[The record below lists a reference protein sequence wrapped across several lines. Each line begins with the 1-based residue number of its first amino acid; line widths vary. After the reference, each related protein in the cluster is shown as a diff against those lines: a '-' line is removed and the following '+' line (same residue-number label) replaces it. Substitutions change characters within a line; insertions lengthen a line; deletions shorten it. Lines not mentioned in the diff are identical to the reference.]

1 MNRRLVHRKPAS
13 KPELDPAEHSPL
25 AARPFPIADAHDAH
39 PGDSAPVGHSFAQT
53 AVHGARPIVQA
64 KLTVSQ
70 PGDQYEQEAE
80 RVALSVVRQLDASA
94 GGEQAQAN
102 TQAAPSAQPLV
113 QRSAISGMP
122 IAPDTEQD
130 VQAAR
135 GGGQALPAQL
145 RQQMGAAFGA
155 DFGGLHI
162 HTDQRANTLNRA
174 LNARAFTTGQDIFFR
189 QGEYQPG
196 SRAGQELLAHELTHV
211 VQQGGQPSIQRA
223 EDGEVEAPE
232 AEAEQV
238 VAEGPGAAPDQAPGA
253 SVDPALIPHIEA
265 AVVDGWNQV
274 DAGLPDEAAVDGV
287 LSQGPAAENAV
298 AAPVQGRPELAQIAA
313 QQILQEANA
322 EPAPPQRGLLSRIF
336 GRAPKP
342 PKPVGRA
349 EHEQIRS
356 QATKN
361 KAKRVTSVSATVV
374 RVGTAGVN
382 ALKAVVPAMNVL
394 VVAKVIPFINIFF
407 SAIAAALDFRAASKS
422 ADIAH
427 MLKQVVAK
435 AKADGGDPA
444 VIGAIE
450 YAIKQKETKKVRRYI
465 TAFAG
470 LASLGGGIALTAGG
484 ALGAVALG
492 ALLASN
498 PVGWG
503 IALGLVGIGAVVGIG
518 MLCYKLFRR
527 ATKKNPGKQ
536 REEMATQ
543 LYDAWIPRGD
553 ALARTAI
560 QKLNLK
566 PEEMR
571 LASLGAKKDK
581 ARVRS
586 IDEIK
591 RKLGST

>member
-1 MNRRLVHRKPAS
+1 MSNQRHSQAS
-13 KPELDPAEHSPL
+13 RHNSASVPAEPARSEP
-25 AARPFPIADAHDAH
+25 RPFIAKAQSVAPGIQPHVAPAANAGHDFSQVQSPAT
-39 PGDSAPVGHSFAQT
+39 PL
-53 AVHGARPIVQA
+53 RIQA

-80 RVALSVVRQLDASA
+80 RVAASVVRQLNANP

-102 TQAAPSAQPLV
+102 TQAVPPARSLV

-122 IAPDTEQD
+122 IAPDMEQA
-130 VQAAR
+130 VQSAR
-135 GGGQALPAQL
+135 GGGQALSSPL
-145 RQQMGAAFGA
+145 GQQMGAAFGA

-162 HTDQRANTLNRA
+162 HTDQRADTLNRA
-174 LNARAFTTGQDIFFR
+174 LSARAFTTGQDVFFR

-211 VQQGGQPSIQRA
+211 VQQGGQPSVQRA
-223 EDGEVEAPE
+223 LGDVVEAPE
-232 AEAEQV
+232 AEAE
-238 VAEGPGAAPDQAPGA
+238 EAADLAPA
-253 SVDPALIPHIEA
+253 AQLEPAIITQIEA

-274 DAGLPDEAAVDGV
+274 DASLPEEAAVDGV
-287 LSQGPAAENAV
+287 VSQGPIAENAV
-298 AAPVQGRPELAQIAA
+298 AAPVQGRPELAQLEAGN
-313 QQILQEANA
+313 ILQEATA

-342 PKPVGRA
+342 PKPVGRV

-356 QATKN
+356 RATGN
-361 KAKRVTSVSATVV
+361 KATRVAAVSSTVV

-427 MLKQVVAK
+427 QLKQVSAR

-444 VIGAIE
+444 VIDAIE

-503 IALGLVGIGAVVGIG
+503 IALGLVGIGALVGIG

-536 REEMATQ
+536 REEMAAR
-543 LYDAWIPRGD
+543 LYDAWVPRGD

-560 QKLNLK
+560 QKLNLN

>member
-1 MNRRLVHRKPAS
+1 MNRRLLHRKPAS
-13 KPELDPAEHSPL
+13 TPELDPAEHSPL

-39 PGDSAPVGHSFAQT
+39 PGNSAPVGHSFAQT
-53 AVHGARPIVQA
+53 AVHGERPIVQA

-80 RVALSVVRQLDASA
+80 RVAVSVVRQLDASV

-102 TQAAPSAQPLV
+102 TQAAPSAQSLV

-122 IAPDTEQD
+122 IAPDTEQA

-135 GGGQALPAQL
+135 GGGHLLPAQL

-196 SRAGQELLAHELTHV
+196 SRAGKELLAHELTHV

-223 EDGEVEAPE
+223 EGDEVEAPE
-232 AEAEQV
+232 AEAEQA
-238 VAEGPGAAPDQAPGA
+238 VAEGA
-253 SVDPALIPHIEA
+253 SVDPALIPQIEA

-361 KAKRVTSVSATVV
+361 KAKRVTSVSSTVV

-427 MLKQVVAK
+427 MLKQVAAK

-536 REEMATQ
+536 REEMATR

-560 QKLNLK
+560 QKLNLN